1 MISVVLPVYNGEDSL
16 KKSIDSVLGQTHTD
30 LELIIVNDCSTDGTS
45 AIISEAMERD
55 KRIRRIDN
63 QTNQKLPN
71 SLNIG
76 FSHAKGEYFTWTS
89 HDNMYHKDALKMMYE
104 ALENDEKIGMVYC
117 DFVAIDVNDREIA
130 VYRQDEPECLAWKNP
145 VGACFLYRK
154 EVAQKVG
161 DYDKDLFLAEDY
173 EYWLRIWEVSKIVHL
188 PQILYYY
195 RQHQKSLTETR
206 KQEIKHKT
214 VEVWLK
220 HWDYNFSHINGKKD
234 KLRFCI
240 KLMEMEKADL
250 RKGLFLRLIKSY
262 PLFLCYYIFIKIKIF
277 NDFVI
282 S

>member
-89 HDNMYHKDALKMMYE
+89 HDKMYHKDALKMMYE

-262 PLFLCYYIFIKIKIF
+262 TLFLCYYIFIKIK
-277 NDFVI
+277 NRGK
-282 S
+282 